1 MQGEAGVEVVS
12 FGRQVLVFR
21 SKQLPKKLTVHC
33 SDFGSREFVV
43 KGAEDLRIDARV
55 EQLMDVMNGIA
66 AGHAGCAN
74 RRLAVR
80 TFAVVPVS
88 PACGLLGFVPG
99 TRPLLVCMNRVDKC
113 YSIGGRD

>member
-1 MQGEAGVEVVS
+1 MQCEAGVEVVS

-55 EQLMDVMNGIA
+55 EQLMDVMNGVA

-99 TRPLLVCMNRVDKC
+99 TRPLQVWTAAC
-113 YSIGGRD
+113 GGKERE